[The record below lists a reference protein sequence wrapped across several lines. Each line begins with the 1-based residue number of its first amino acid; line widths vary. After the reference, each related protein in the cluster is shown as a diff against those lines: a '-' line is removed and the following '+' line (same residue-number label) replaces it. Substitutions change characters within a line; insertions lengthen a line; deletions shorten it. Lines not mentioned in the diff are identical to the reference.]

1 MELNVYT
8 NRWGHNEK
16 YNINRIQTGWEITFN
31 ATGGRCDKEGRPYLY
46 DILNKDNISYPND
59 LGMLLESLWI
69 LAEQNSMDGVN
80 TDIIDAK
87 VQEHLNSI
95 GEWITLVEQKKPDFS
110 FETF

>member
-1 MELNVYT
+1 
-8 NRWGHNEK
+8 
-16 YNINRIQTGWEITFN
+16 
-31 ATGGRCDKEGRPYLY
+31 
-46 DILNKDNISYPND
+46 
-59 LGMLLESLWI
+59 
-69 LAEQNSMDGVN
+69 MDGVN